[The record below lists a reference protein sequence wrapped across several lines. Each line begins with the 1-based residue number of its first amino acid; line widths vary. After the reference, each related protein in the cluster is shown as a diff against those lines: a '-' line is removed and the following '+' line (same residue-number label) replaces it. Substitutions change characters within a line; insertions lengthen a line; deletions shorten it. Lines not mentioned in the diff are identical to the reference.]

1 MNMTPH
7 FFTALIILS
16 LTVVAAAQDPAD
28 RQNASISGRVTVSG
42 QSAQGIKVSLV
53 PGPYGSPET
62 PGRQSARTD
71 ENGRYEFKGLAAG
84 RYGLI
89 AASYTYANAD
99 LLTSQKGN
107 FFKLCA
113 VAAGEKLEGQDI
125 TLTRGGAI
133 TGRITGADGGPLI
146 VERVQ
151 LTFVDSTGKR
161 QAFPASVNE
170 DMWLTDDR
178 GVYRLFGLPP
188 GRYLVSAG
196 IEIGQGGFGSNSGRG
211 FYRRVYY
218 PDASEVEQA
227 KLIEVKEGGEVIDI
241 DIRLGPPEQSFTVS
255 GRAIDATDGKLIP
268 RALLHFGPAD
278 KRTKKAQSY
287 IVGAP
292 ANERGEFRFGGLP
305 PGRYV
310 IGGAPDQARNY
321 YGDPVEFE
329 VKDEDIKSLDVKLS
343 RGASISGAVL
353 IEGVADPA
361 AMLRSAKIWI
371 IPRSLEPERAFENRS
386 LAPATVEPNGSFQI
400 KALPPERIR
409 LEVGGEGSKLHMSR
423 VEREGAEVRDAFKL
437 NSGEQVMGVRVVLAP
452 ATGALRGRMNLPGPL
467 PDGSSLELTLRPA
480 GGGEQSERPL
490 QLDMGAGF
498 VAQNLPAGDY
508 EIIVK
513 LKNVDS
519 GGNQASVEVSRRR
532 VNVRD
537 GATTEIVLT
546 VEPPR

>member
-1 MNMTPH
+1 
-7 FFTALIILS
+7 
-16 LTVVAAAQDPAD
+16 
-28 RQNASISGRVTVSG
+28 
-42 QSAQGIKVSLV
+42 
-53 PGPYGSPET
+53 YGSPET

-99 LLTSQKGN
+99 LLTSQRGN
-107 FFKLCA
+107 PFKLCA

-125 TLTRGGAI
+125 TLKRGGAI
-133 TGRITGADGGPLI
+133 TGRITGADGGPVI

-151 LTFVDSTGKR
+151 LTFVDPTDKQ
-161 QAFPASVNE
+161 QAFPAPVDDE
-170 DMWLTDDR
+170 MWLTDDR

-188 GRYLVSAG
+188 GRYLVGAG
-196 IEIGQGGFGSNSGRG
+196 REIGQGGFGSSSGRG

-227 KLIEVKEGGEVIDI
+227 KLIEVKEGGEVTDI
-241 DIRLGPPEQSFTVS
+241 DIRLGPPEQTFTVS
-255 GRAIDATDGKLIP
+255 GRAIDATDGKPIP
-268 RALLHFGPAD
+268 RALLDFGPAD
-278 KRTKKAQSY
+278 KRTKKAQSR
-287 IVGAP
+287 IVGSP
-292 ANERGEFRFGGLP
+292 ANERGEFRYGGLP

-310 IGGAPDQARNY
+310 IGGSHDPARNY
-321 YGDPVEFE
+321 YGEPVEFE

-361 AMLRSAKIWI
+361 AMLRSARIWI
-371 IPRSLEPERAFENRS
+371 IPRSLEQERAFENRG

-409 LEVGGEGSKLHMSR
+409 LEVGGEGAKLHLSR

-437 NSGEQVMGVRVVLAP
+437 NPGEQVMGVRVVLAQ
-452 ATGALRGRMNLPGPL
+452 ATGALRGRVNLPSPL
-467 PDGSSLELTLRPA
+467 PDGSSLELTLRPV

-498 VAQNLPAGDY
+498 VAQTLPAGDY

-513 LKNVDS
+513 LKNIDS

>member
-1 MNMTPH
+1 M
-7 FFTALIILS
+7 LS
-16 LTVVAAAQDPAD
+16 LAAVTAAQDTAD
-28 RQNASISGRVTVSG
+28 RQSASISGRVTLSG
-42 QSAQGIKVSLV
+42 QPVRGIKVSLV

-99 LLTSQKGN
+99 LLTTQRGN
-107 FFKLCA
+107 LFKLCS
-113 VAAGEKLEGQDI
+113 VAAGEKLESQDI

-133 TGRITGADGGPLI
+133 TGRITGADGGPVI
-146 VERVQ
+146 VERIQ
-151 LTFVDSTGKR
+151 LTFVDPTGKQ
-161 QAFPASVNE
+161 QAFPASVNDE
-170 DMWLTDDR
+170 MWLTDDR

-188 GRYLVSAG
+188 GRYLVNAG
-196 IEIGQGGFGSNSGRG
+196 REIGQGGFGSGSGRG

-227 KLIEVKEGGEVIDI
+227 KLIEVKEGGEVTDI
-241 DIRLGPPEQSFTVS
+241 DIRLGPPEQTFTVS
-255 GRAIDATDGKLIP
+255 GRAIDAADGNPIP
-268 RALLHFGPAD
+268 GALLDFGPAD
-278 KRTKKAQSY
+278 KRTMKAQSY
-287 IVGAP
+287 IVGNA
-292 ANERGEFRFGGLP
+292 ANDRGEFRFVGLP
-305 PGRYV
+305 PGHYV
-310 IGGAPDQARNY
+310 IGGSHDQARNY

-329 VKDEDIKSLDVKLS
+329 IKDEDIKSLDVKLS
-343 RGASISGAVL
+343 RGASISGSVL

-371 IPRSLEPERAFENRS
+371 IPRSLEPERAFENHS

-400 KALPPERIR
+400 KALPPEGIR
-409 LEVGGEGSKLHMSR
+409 LEVGSEGSNLHLSR

-437 NSGEQVMGVRVVLAP
+437 NPGEQVTGVRVVLAQ

-480 GGGEQSERPL
+480 GGGEQSEHSL
-490 QLDMGAGF
+490 QLDMGNGF

-513 LKNVDS
+513 LKNIDS
-519 GGNQASVEVSRRR
+519 GGHQASVEVSRRR
-532 VNVRD
+532 VNVSD
-537 GATTEIVLT
+537 GATTEIILT